1 MSALDLGDL
10 GFTITVDT
18 GDFDAKMSRV
28 EASAKRAEASL
39 KALEGR
45 RVSPKGDT
53 GDLSKVEKAAQSAGS
68 AVDKVSG
75 KKVSV
80 SADSGSLDKVQSA
93 AQSASGAVDSL
104 NGKKATVSA
113 DTGQLDQVA
122 GKARTAAESVEQV
135 TAAGAGMPGMFSS
148 AAGAAAGLAG
158 ALVGITSA
166 ADAFGKIVSIGMEFQ
181 SQMNTMS
188 AVSGATGA
196 QLEAVGAKA
205 RELGT
210 DASLTATS
218 ASDAAAAMTELAKG
232 GFTVEQSMTAAKGT
246 LQLAAAAQVSA
257 ADAATIQSQALQAF
271 TLGAEDASRVSDILA
286 GAANASS
293 AEMTGISQGLQQAGT
308 VANQFGVSIDDTATA
323 LAMFANAG
331 IQGSDAGTL
340 MKSALLALT
349 DQGKPAQAAIDQLGL
364 TVYDANGKFV
374 GMSNLMGQL
383 KTASMDMTAEQ
394 YQAATA
400 TLFGSDAMR
409 LAGIAAQQG
418 SEGFDTLKEAVTRQ
432 GQAAEVAAAQT
443 QGLPGV
449 WERLQNTMEDIQLG
463 AFDAMQESLVE
474 AGNSAVDL
482 LDSAAP
488 AIESF
493 AGAVGTGIGGAVD
506 ALNLMVDTW
515 GKIPGPMQDII
526 KLFGVFKAAQKL
538 WGTDMIQNLKPAEK
552 FKASISGIK
561 DGLGFLRAEYQRGSA
576 PLKAMSANYREL
588 SAAAK
593 LHSTTAADA
602 FTSIDHMGQAMG
614 RSVQASVTSMAGT
627 MRGVGVA
634 GFSALKNS
642 ASGVVNFLGGPWM
655 VALEVAGAAVMGIMK
670 ASRTAAAVQEN
681 YAAAAD
687 EAAEAQTRLNASL
700 AGSKDALNTDQIKDA
715 GTMVKAQL
723 SDMTTFGEEL
733 NSVFNVIAAPDL
745 SFWQQG
751 HWNAEWREYTAQAEE
766 MKQGYDQLKDTANE
780 LGYPLE
786 KVNEIVAAGGKD
798 YDNLIASL
806 RGSGEAGNFAADQL
820 EAARG
825 KIEESIEAARQLDP
839 AAAQA
844 AAGIDVLADS
854 SASADEKMS
863 ALKSTMQAM
872 GLLASSAK
880 DAEIA
885 AAKQIDQV
893 AEEVTNGGFA
903 NTDAGIGS
911 AMFDESGELD
921 VTNANAQKLHETLE
935 GLYESLGKVATANG
949 DVDATWKGMQP
960 TLEATREAMG
970 LAGSEFDEQW
980 NHLVETYGLVPE
992 VITTLVELDGAS
1004 EAVQSLGDVWA
1015 ALYPL
1020 EEGATIPIDPPD
1032 PQVKAAM
1039 DELGIKY
1046 QEIKNDAGEV
1056 IQYKVTAPND
1066 EVMADLQSIT
1076 TKMAEIDDESI
1087 TIEAIM
1093 DTTPIEMGAAEA
1105 DALLR
1110 ELDIQNPSPTAQLV
1124 IDDLENNHQ
1133 IALGDLQYLNQQ
1145 SANPVANLDK
1155 LLLDAGVADAHAQL
1169 QGVDDHNTTSDMKG
1183 DNSDVVSKAQTA
1195 MRIIDLIPGT
1205 KTIRFVGELIGN
1217 AWNRFTGGGGGSRTG
1232 EFYTGGEIPALAA
1245 GGDTAGYRLPLTG
1258 PGTNMIDG
1266 FLGVT
1271 GSGMPIARVNAG
1283 EWVVNGDSSDRY
1295 NRTLAAINANNPRAI
1310 MASLARELPAYADGG
1325 RTKSEEVIAQL
1336 SVFDGGPYTMGGF
1349 SPSTFDCSGAV
1360 AATVNTWL
1368 GLDPFDSRMSTVN
1381 EGAWLAAKGF
1391 ENGRGNGNE
1400 LVVGWYD
1407 YGGGANGHTALMLPD
1422 GTYIE
1427 SGGNTG
1433 QGFTI
1438 GGAAGPLDGRGF
1450 TNFMYLPGSDKD
1462 SGGGLT
1468 GDLGETDGYG
1478 TTFDDVSL
1486 AGIGTSY
1493 SGGKNTTGA
1502 YAKAARSARVARATS
1517 GIGRNP
1523 GGASADAY
1531 GSASAWNSIMR
1542 GDFSPEAIRLASNG
1556 QGFAGL
1562 GMSAQDVIGPEVSA
1576 AVQDALREAGFKG
1589 DVSGALGQ
1597 ELIINV
1603 GMSEETLS
1611 AFKSL
1616 EEARD
1621 AKQAAAEDVAKAE
1634 EHLEEVRKKS
1644 GDTTDKLSEKIL
1656 EQEKNVEKARA
1667 AAGEPV
1673 KRNKSESDAD
1683 YASKVAK
1690 KRADANEKVAKEEKK
1705 LADLRKQATEK
1716 QNASTEE
1723 MADAER
1729 GLAIA
1734 RQALAAAGSAEAA
1747 AMTDLRIAAV
1757 MAAVKIVDKIMSGIT
1772 RAITGAFQ
1780 GVADRADRLSGVMSL
1795 LSENIDLVTQAA
1807 EKQMAAQQTALAAQI
1822 DAQKA
1827 LDDAHETER
1836 QAKYQQQQDIRA
1848 VQQAEFDLAMAR
1860 SEAAEVVGYRETV
1873 LSEVRERGILQVAAT
1888 SNAADRAA
1896 IQAASNV
1903 ATAEAALA
1911 QARAA
1916 LDKNNFDRTVNVA
1929 ESNKALDRA
1938 QEKARYEMD
1947 RLTKASLDLARS
1959 QNLAAGEIGG
1969 AGALEEYIKGLQD
1982 NATAV
1987 ADMAAADAKSA
1998 QLSNLWIGN
2007 WGKFG
2012 EAANE
2017 RMAAESKQTEAQAK
2031 IRAWE
2036 SEAMKELAE
2045 LEKSNPE
2052 EAQRMRALI
2061 DAVKNPGRYELGDV
2075 STGIA
2080 DFFSGSDGA
2089 LTRAKKMGTTQA
2101 AFLEM
2106 QRILAE
2112 SNERI
2117 KQGQYTSDKEAK
2129 ALDDEYKA
2137 KEIDWQIQDL
2147 NDLIGRQDE
2156 KDILSDTLATLQNIY
2171 DEHQQENKQL
2181 GGIDSK
2187 LDKRQQSVLM
2197 SIGGSTWGNGANDR
2211 IGLPTGTLTGFGGL
2225 TRGQVSAYD
2234 SLNVENGWR
2243 GTDILRP
2250 ITEYISDTAADA
2262 AAAGK
2267 TVEGLPET
2275 VAEGRYARLMN
2286 APVAGAVESAQSGV
2300 LRQQQAQSRA
2310 AENMSNLVAQF
2321 LNPAGRAKGTTT
2333 VGTQFTGAVT
2343 INSSKADSLVDA
2355 LGNQLLKG

>member
-1 MSALDLGDL
+1 M
-10 GFTITVDT
+10 
-18 GDFDAKMSRV
+18 
-28 EASAKRAEASL
+28 
-39 KALEGR
+39 
-45 RVSPKGDT
+45 SPKGDT

-232 GFTVEQSMTAAKGT
+232 GFTVEQSMAAAKGT

-271 TLGAEDASRVSDILA
+271 ALGAEDASRVSDILA

-308 VANQFGVSIDDTATA
+308 VANQFGVSVDDTATA

-418 SEGFDTLKEAVTRQ
+418 SEGFDSLKEAVTRQ

-515 GKIPGPMQDII
+515 DKIPGPMQDVI

-614 RSVQASVTSMAGT
+614 RSVQSSVMSMAGT

-634 GFSALKNS
+634 GFSALKNG

-733 NSVFNVIAAPDL
+733 NSVFNVMSAPDL

-806 RGSGEAGNFAADQL
+806 RGSGDAGNFAADQL

-854 SASADEKMS
+854 SASADEKLS

-893 AEEVTNGGFA
+893 TEEVTNGGFA

-911 AMFDESGELD
+911 AMFDDSGELD
-921 VTNANAQKLHETLE
+921 VTNANAQKLHETLQ
-935 GLYESLGKVATANG
+935 GLYESLGNVAIANG
-949 DVDATWKGMQP
+949 DVDATWKDMQP

-980 NHLVETYGLVPE
+980 SHLVETYGLVPE
-992 VITTLVELDGAS
+992 VIHTLVELDGAS

-1015 ALYPL
+1015 ALYQVDQ
-1020 EEGATIPIDPPD
+1020 GAKVNIDPPA
-1032 PQVKAAM
+1032 PEVLATM
-1039 DELGIKY
+1039 DALHIKY
-1046 QEIKNDAGEV
+1046 EAVRDDAGNV
-1056 IQYKVTAPND
+1056 IQYKVTAPSD
-1066 EVMADLQSIT
+1066 EVKAQLESIT
-1076 TKMAEIDDESI
+1076 TKMAEIDDQSV
-1087 TIEAIM
+1087 TIEAVM

-1110 ELDIQNPSPTAQLV
+1110 ELDIQDPSPTAQLV

-1133 IALGDLQYLNQQ
+1133 IALGDLEYLNQQ
-1145 SANPVANLDK
+1145 SANPVADLDK

-1169 QGVDDHNTTSDMKG
+1169 QGVDDHNTSSDIKAE
-1183 DNSDVVSKAQTA
+1183 NSDLITKVSDALTA
-1195 MRIIDLIPGT
+1195 LSKIPLT
-1205 KTIRFVGELIGN
+1205 KTVSIVAKRIGN
-1217 AWNRFTGGGGGSRTG
+1217 WFTGGSGSHTG
-1232 EFYTGGEIPALAA
+1232 EFYAGGEIPALAA
-1245 GGDTAGYRLPLTG
+1245 GGNTTGYRLPTTG

-1283 EWVVNGDSSDRY
+1283 EWVVNGESSDQY

-1325 RTKSEEVIAQL
+1325 RAKSEEVIAQL
-1336 SVFDGGPYTMGGF
+1336 SAFDGGPYVMGGF
-1349 SPSTFDCSGAV
+1349 SPSAFDCSGAV
-1360 AATVNTWL
+1360 AATVNTWM

-1422 GTYIE
+1422 GTFIE

-1438 GGAAGPLDGRGF
+1438 GGPAGPLDGRGF
-1450 TNFMYLPGSDKD
+1450 TNFMYLPGSGDES
-1462 SGGGLT
+1462 SGGELT
-1468 GDLGETDGYG
+1468 GDLGEIEGYG

-1486 AGIGTSY
+1486 SGIGSSY
-1493 SGGKNTTGA
+1493 SGGKNTAGA

-1531 GSASAWNSIMR
+1531 GSASAWNSIMK

-1562 GMSAQDVIGPEVSA
+1562 GMSAQDIIGPEVSA
-1576 AVQDALREAGFKG
+1576 AVQDALKQAGFKG

-1597 ELIINV
+1597 ELMINV
-1603 GMSEETLS
+1603 GMSEETLT

-1634 EHLEEVRKKS
+1634 QHLEEVRKKS
-1644 GDTTDKLSEKIL
+1644 GDTTDQLSEKIL
-1656 EQEKNVEKARA
+1656 EQEKEVAKAKEKAA
-1667 AAGEPV
+1667 QPIKKG
-1673 KRNKSESDAD
+1673 SSTTQAD
-1683 YASKVAK
+1683 LN
-1690 KRADANEKVAKEEKK
+1690 DKVAKEEKK
-1705 LADLRKQATEK
+1705 LADLREQATEK

-1757 MAAVKIVDKIMSGIT
+1757 MAAVKIVDKIMAGIT
-1772 RAITGAFQ
+1772 GAITGAFQ

-1860 SEAAEVVGYRETV
+1860 SDAAEVVGYRETV

-1947 RLTKASLDLARS
+1947 RLTRASLDLARS

-2036 SEAMKELAE
+2036 SEAMKELSE

-2117 KQGQYTSDKEAK
+2117 KQGQYTSDKESK
-2129 ALDDEYKA
+2129 SLDDEYKA

-2262 AAAGK
+2262 AAAAGRAI
-2267 TVEGLPET
+2267 EGLPET

-2310 AENMSNLVAQF
+2310 AENMSSMVAQL
-2321 LNPAGRAKGTTT
+2321 LNPAGRGKGTTTT

-2343 INSSKADSLVDA
+2343 INSAKADSLVDA

>member
-1 MSALDLGDL
+1 M
-10 GFTITVDT
+10 
-18 GDFDAKMSRV
+18 
-28 EASAKRAEASL
+28 SL
-39 KALEGR
+39 K
-45 RVSPKGDT
+45 SDT

-80 SADSGSLDKVQSA
+80 SADAGSLDKVQSS
-93 AQSASGAVDSL
+93 AQSASSAVDSL
-104 NGKKATVSA
+104 NGKKATITVDA
-113 DTGQLDQVA
+113 AQL
-122 GKARTAAESVEQV
+122 GKVQGEAANAAESVEQI

-188 AVSGATGA
+188 AVSGATGD

-349 DQGKPAQAAIDQLGL
+349 DQGKPAQAAIDALGL

-418 SEGFDTLKEAVTRQ
+418 SEGFDSLKEAVTRQ

-515 GKIPGPMQDII
+515 GKIPGPMQDVI

-538 WGTDMIQNLKPAEK
+538 WGTDMIQNLQPAEK

-593 LHSTTAADA
+593 LHSTTASDA
-602 FTSIDHMGQAMG
+602 FTSIDYMGQAMG

-634 GFSALKNS
+634 GFSALKKG
-642 ASGVVNFLGGPWM
+642 AAGVVNFLGGPWM

-733 NSVFNVIAAPDL
+733 NSVFNVMAAPDL

-806 RGSGEAGNFAADQL
+806 RGSGDAGNFAADQL
-820 EAARG
+820 EQARG
-825 KIEESIEAARQLDP
+825 EIEASIEAARQLDP

-854 SASADEKMS
+854 SASADEKLS

-911 AMFDESGELD
+911 AMFDDSGELD

-949 DVDATWKGMQP
+949 DVDATWKDMQP

-1145 SANPVANLDK
+1145 SANPVADLDK

-1169 QGVDDHNTTSDMKG
+1169 QGVDDHNTSSDIKAE
-1183 DNSDVVSKAQTA
+1183 NSDLITKVSDALTA
-1195 MRIIDLIPGT
+1195 LSKIPLT
-1205 KTIRFVGELIGN
+1205 KTVSIVAKRIGN
-1217 AWNRFTGGGGGSRTG
+1217 WFTGGSGSHTG
-1232 EFYTGGEIPALAA
+1232 EFYAGGEIPALAA
-1245 GGDTAGYRLPLTG
+1245 GGNTTGYRLPLTG
-1258 PGTNMIDG
+1258 PGTNMVDG

-1271 GSGMPIARVNAG
+1271 GAGMPIARVNAG

-1391 ENGRGNGNE
+1391 ENGRGSGNE

-1438 GGAAGPLDGRGF
+1438 GGPAGPLNGRGF
-1450 TNFMYLPGSDKD
+1450 TNFMYLPGSGDES
-1462 SGGGLT
+1462 SGGSLT
-1468 GDLGETDGYG
+1468 GDLGEIDGYG

-1486 AGIGTSY
+1486 AGIGSSY
-1493 SGGKNTTGA
+1493 SGGSGKNTAGA

-1562 GMSAQDVIGPEVSA
+1562 GMSAQDIIGPEVTE

-1597 ELIINV
+1597 ELMINV

-1621 AKQAAAEDVAKAE
+1621 AKQAAAEDVAEAE
-1634 EHLEEVRKKS
+1634 KHLEEVRKKQS
-1644 GDTTDKLSEKIL
+1644 DTTDKLAEKIK

-1683 YASKVAK
+1683 YNAKVAK
-1690 KRADANEKVAKEEKK
+1690 KRTDANDKVAKEEKK
-1705 LADLRKQATEK
+1705 LADLREQATEK

-1757 MAAVKIVDKIMSGIT
+1757 MAAVKIVDKVMSGIT
-1772 RAITGAFQ
+1772 GAITGAFQ

-1938 QEKARYEMD
+1938 QQKARYEMD
-1947 RLTKASLDLARS
+1947 RLTRASLDLARS

-2012 EAANE
+2012 EAASE

-2036 SEAMKELAE
+2036 AEAMKELSE

-2117 KQGQYTSDKEAK
+2117 KEGQYTSDKESK
-2129 ALDDEYKA
+2129 SLDDEYKA

-2156 KDILSDTLATLQNIY
+2156 KDILADTLATLQNIY

-2262 AAAGK
+2262 AAAAGRAI
-2267 TVEGLPET
+2267 EGLPET

-2310 AENMSNLVAQF
+2310 AENMSSMVAQL
-2321 LNPAGRAKGTTT
+2321 LNPAGRGKGTTT

>member
-18 GDFDAKMSRV
+18 GDFDQKMSRV

-39 KALEGR
+39 KTLEGR

-80 SADSGSLDKVQSA
+80 SADAGSLDKVQSA

-104 NGKKATVSA
+104 NGKKATVTVDA
-113 DTGQLDQVA
+113 GQL
-122 GKARTAAESVEQV
+122 GKIQGEAASAAESVEQV
-135 TAAGAGMPGMFSS
+135 TAAGAGMPGIFSS

-349 DQGKPAQAAIDQLGL
+349 DQGKPAQAAIDALGL

-418 SEGFDTLKEAVTRQ
+418 SEGFDSLKEAVTRQ

-515 GKIPGPMQDII
+515 GKIPGPMQDVI
-526 KLFGVFKAAQKL
+526 KLFGVFKAAQKV
-538 WGTDMIQNLKPAEK
+538 WGTDMIQNLQPAEK

-593 LHSTTAADA
+593 LHSTTASDA

-614 RSVQASVTSMAGT
+614 RSVQSSVTSMAGT

-634 GFSALKNS
+634 GFSALKNG

-681 YAAAAD
+681 YATAAD

-700 AGSKDALNTDQIKDA
+700 AGSKEALNTDQIKDA

-733 NSVFNVIAAPDL
+733 NSVFNVMSAPDL

-786 KVNEIVAAGGKD
+786 KVNEIVAAGGRD

-806 RGSGEAGNFAADQL
+806 RGSGDAGNFAADQL

-893 AEEVTNGGFA
+893 TEEVTNGGFA
-903 NTDAGIGS
+903 NTDAGIGAS
-911 AMFDESGELD
+911 MFDDKGELD
-921 VTNANAQKLHETLE
+921 VTNTNAQKLHETLQ
-935 GLYESLGKVATANG
+935 GLYESLGNVATANG
-949 DVDATWKGMQP
+949 DVDATWKDMQP

-980 NHLVETYGLVPE
+980 SHLVETYGLVPE
-992 VITTLVELDGAS
+992 VIHTLVELDGAS

-1015 ALYPL
+1015 ALYQVDQ
-1020 EEGATIPIDPPD
+1020 GAKVNIDPPA
-1032 PQVKAAM
+1032 PEVLAAM
-1039 DELGIKY
+1039 DALHIKY
-1046 QEIKNDAGEV
+1046 EAVRDDAGNV
-1056 IQYKVTAPND
+1056 IQYKVTAPSD
-1066 EVMADLQSIT
+1066 EVKAQLESIT
-1076 TKMAEIDDESI
+1076 TKMAEIDDQSV
-1087 TIEAIM
+1087 TIEAVM

-1110 ELDIQNPSPTAQLV
+1110 ELDIQDPSPTAQLV

-1133 IALGDLQYLNQQ
+1133 IALGDLEYLNQQ

-1155 LLLDAGVADAHAQL
+1155 LLLDAGVSDAHAQL
-1169 QGVDDHNTTSDMKG
+1169 QGVDDHDTESVMKG
-1183 DNSDVVSKAQTA
+1183 NNDDVVSKAQTA

-1217 AWNRFTGGGGGSRTG
+1217 AWNRVTGGTSSTSGR
-1232 EFYTGGEIPALAA
+1232 FYMGGEIPALAA

-1258 PGTNMIDG
+1258 PGTSMVDG
-1266 FLGVT
+1266 FLGLN
-1271 GSGMPIARVNAG
+1271 GDGMPIARVDAG
-1283 EWVVNGDSSDRY
+1283 EWVVNGESSDRY

-1325 RTKSEEVIAQL
+1325 RAKSEEVIAQL
-1336 SVFDGGPYTMGGF
+1336 SAFNGGPYVMGGF
-1349 SPSTFDCSGAV
+1349 SPSSFDCSGAV
-1360 AATVNTWL
+1360 SATVNTWL

-1438 GGAAGPLDGRGF
+1438 GGPAGPLDGRGF
-1450 TNFMYLPGSDKD
+1450 TNFMYLPGSGDES
-1462 SGGGLT
+1462 SGGELT
-1468 GDLGETDGYG
+1468 GDLGEIDGYG

-1493 SGGKNTTGA
+1493 SGGKNTAGA
-1502 YAKAARSARVARATS
+1502 AAKASRSARVARATS

-1523 GGASADAY
+1523 GGASADVY

-1576 AVQDALREAGFKG
+1576 AVQDALKQAGFKG

-1597 ELIINV
+1597 ELMINV

-1621 AKQAAAEDVAKAE
+1621 AKQDAAEDVAKAE
-1634 EHLEEVRKKS
+1634 QHLEEVRKKS
-1644 GDTTDKLSEKIL
+1644 GDTTDQLSEKIL
-1656 EQEKNVEKARA
+1656 EQEKNVAKAKEKAA
-1667 AAGEPV
+1667 QPIKKG
-1673 KRNKSESDAD
+1673 SSTTQAD
-1683 YASKVAK
+1683 LN
-1690 KRADANEKVAKEEKK
+1690 DKVAKEEKK
-1705 LADLRKQATEK
+1705 LADLREQATEK
-1716 QNASTEE
+1716 QNASTKE

-1747 AMTDLRIAAV
+1747 AMIDLRIAAAI
-1757 MAAVKIVDKIMSGIT
+1757 AAVKIVDKVMSGIT
-1772 RAITGAFQ
+1772 GAITGAFQ

-1795 LSENIDLVTQAA
+1795 LSENIDLVTQAS

-1827 LDDAHETER
+1827 LDNAHETER

-1860 SEAAEVVGYRETV
+1860 SDAAEVVGYRETL

-1947 RLTKASLDLARS
+1947 RLTRASLDLARS

-1982 NATAV
+1982 NASAV

-2017 RMAAESKQTEAQAK
+2017 RMAAESKQADAQAK
-2031 IRAWE
+2031 IQAWE

-2052 EAQRMRALI
+2052 EAQRMRELI

-2089 LTRAKKMGTTQA
+2089 LTRAKKMGMTQA

-2117 KQGQYTSDKEAK
+2117 KAGQYTSDKESK
-2129 ALDDEYKA
+2129 ELDDEYKA

-2147 NDLIGRQDE
+2147 NDLISRQDE

-2187 LDKRQQSVLM
+2187 LDKRNQSVLM

-2211 IGLPTGTLTGFGGL
+2211 LAVPTNSLTGFGGL
-2225 TRGQVSAYD
+2225 NRNQVSAYD

-2267 TVEGLPET
+2267 TIEGLPET

-2300 LRQQQAQSRA
+2300 LRQQQAQSQA

-2321 LNPAGRAKGTTT
+2321 LNPAGRAEGTTT

-2343 INSSKADSLVDA
+2343 INSAKADSLVDA

>member
-18 GDFDAKMSRV
+18 GDFDTKMSRV

-39 KALEGR
+39 KTLEGR

-80 SADSGSLDKVQSA
+80 SADAGSLDKVQSA

-104 NGKKATVSA
+104 NGKKATVTVDA
-113 DTGQLDQVA
+113 AQL
-122 GKARTAAESVEQV
+122 GKVQGEAASAAESVEQV

-232 GFTVEQSMTAAKGT
+232 GFTVEQSMAAAKGT

-349 DQGKPAQAAIDQLGL
+349 DQGKPAQAAIDALGL

-418 SEGFDTLKEAVTRQ
+418 SEGFDSLKEAVTRQ

-493 AGAVGTGIGGAVD
+493 AGAVGTGISGAVD

-515 GKIPGPMQDII
+515 GKIPGPMQDVI

-538 WGTDMIQNLKPAEK
+538 WGTDMIQNLQPAEK
-552 FKASISGIK
+552 FKASLSGIK

-576 PLKAMSANYREL
+576 PLKAMSANYRQL

-593 LHSTTAADA
+593 LHSTTASDA

-614 RSVQASVTSMAGT
+614 RSVQSSVTSMAGT

-634 GFSALKNS
+634 GFSALKNG

-733 NSVFNVIAAPDL
+733 NSVFNVMAAPDL

-786 KVNEIVAAGGKD
+786 KVNEIVAAGGRD

-806 RGSGEAGNFAADQL
+806 RGSGDAGNFAADQL

-893 AEEVTNGGFA
+893 TEEVTNGGFA
-903 NTDAGIGS
+903 NTDAGIGAS
-911 AMFDESGELD
+911 MFDDKGELD
-921 VTNANAQKLHETLE
+921 VTNANAQKLHETLQ
-935 GLYESLGKVATANG
+935 GLYESLGNVATANG
-949 DVDATWKGMQP
+949 DVDATWKDMQP

-980 NHLVETYGLVPE
+980 SHLVETYGLVPE
-992 VITTLVELDGAS
+992 VIHTLVELDGAS

-1015 ALYPL
+1015 ALYQVDQ
-1020 EEGATIPIDPPD
+1020 GAKVNIDPPA
-1032 PQVKAAM
+1032 PEVLATM
-1039 DELGIKY
+1039 DALHIKY
-1046 QEIKNDAGEV
+1046 EAVRDDAGKV
-1056 IQYKVTAPND
+1056 IQYKVTAPSD
-1066 EVMADLQSIT
+1066 EVKAQLESIT
-1076 TKMAEIDDESI
+1076 TKMAEIDDQSV
-1087 TIEAIM
+1087 TIEAVM

-1110 ELDIQNPSPTAQLV
+1110 ELDIQDPSPTAQLV

-1133 IALGDLQYLNQQ
+1133 IALGDLEYLNQQ

-1169 QGVDDHNTTSDMKG
+1169 QGVDDHNTSSDIKAE
-1183 DNSDVVSKAQTA
+1183 NSDLITKVSDALTA
-1195 MRIIDLIPGT
+1195 LSKIPLT
-1205 KTIRFVGELIGN
+1205 KTVSIVAKRIGN
-1217 AWNRFTGGGGGSRTG
+1217 WFTGGSGSHTG
-1232 EFYTGGEIPALAA
+1232 EFYAGGEIPALAA
-1245 GGDTAGYRLPLTG
+1245 GGNTTGYRLPLTG
-1258 PGTNMIDG
+1258 PGTNMVDG

-1336 SVFDGGPYTMGGF
+1336 SAFDGGPYTMGGF

-1360 AATVNTWL
+1360 SATVNTWL

-1438 GGAAGPLDGRGF
+1438 GGPAGPLDGRGF
-1450 TNFMYLPGSDKD
+1450 TNFMYLPGSGDES
-1462 SGGGLT
+1462 SGGELT
-1468 GDLGETDGYG
+1468 GDLGEIEGYG

-1486 AGIGTSY
+1486 SGIGSSY
-1493 SGGKNTTGA
+1493 SGGKNTAGA

-1531 GSASAWNSIMR
+1531 GSASAWNSIMK

-1576 AVQDALREAGFKG
+1576 AVQDALKQAGFKG

-1597 ELIINV
+1597 ELMINV
-1603 GMSEETLS
+1603 GMSEETLT

-1634 EHLEEVRKKS
+1634 QHLEEVRKKS
-1644 GDTTDKLSEKIL
+1644 GDTTDQLSEKIL
-1656 EQEKNVEKARA
+1656 EQEKAVAKAKEKAA
-1667 AAGEPV
+1667 QPIKKG
-1673 KRNKSESDAD
+1673 SSTTQAD
-1683 YASKVAK
+1683 LN
-1690 KRADANEKVAKEEKK
+1690 DKVAKEEKK
-1705 LADLRKQATEK
+1705 LADLREQATEK

-1772 RAITGAFQ
+1772 GAITGAFQ

-1807 EKQMAAQQTALAAQI
+1807 EKQMQAQQTALAAQI

-1860 SEAAEVVGYRETV
+1860 SDAAEVVGYRETV

-2012 EAANE
+2012 EAASE

-2036 SEAMKELAE
+2036 AEAMKELSE

-2117 KQGQYTSDKEAK
+2117 KQGQYTSDKESK
-2129 ALDDEYKA
+2129 SLDDEYKA

-2156 KDILSDTLATLQNIY
+2156 KDILADTLATLQNIY

-2225 TRGQVSAYD
+2225 TRNQVSAYD

-2267 TVEGLPET
+2267 TIEGLPET
-2275 VAEGRYARLMN
+2275 VAEGLYARLMK

-2300 LRQQQAQSRA
+2300 LRQQQAQA
-2310 AENMSNLVAQF
+2310 QEAENMSSMVAQL

-2333 VGTQFTGAVT
+2333 VGTQFTGDVT
-2343 INSSKADSLVDA
+2343 INSAKADSLVDA

>member
-18 GDFDAKMSRV
+18 GDFDQKMSRV

-80 SADSGSLDKVQSA
+80 SADAGSLDKVQSS
-93 AQSASGAVDSL
+93 AQSASSAVDSL
-104 NGKKATVSA
+104 NGKKATITVDA
-113 DTGQLDQVA
+113 AQL
-122 GKARTAAESVEQV
+122 GKVQGEAANAAESVEQI

-349 DQGKPAQAAIDQLGL
+349 DQGKPAQAAIDALGL

-418 SEGFDTLKEAVTRQ
+418 SEGFDSLKEAVTRQ

-515 GKIPGPMQDII
+515 GKIPGPMQDVI

-538 WGTDMIQNLKPAEK
+538 WGTDMIQNLQPAEK

-593 LHSTTAADA
+593 LHSTTASDA

-634 GFSALKNS
+634 GFSALKNG

-733 NSVFNVIAAPDL
+733 NSVFNVMAAPDL

-806 RGSGEAGNFAADQL
+806 RGSGDAGNFAADQL
-820 EAARG
+820 EQARG
-825 KIEESIEAARQLDP
+825 EIEASIEAARQLDP

-854 SASADEKMS
+854 SASADEKLS

-903 NTDAGIGS
+903 NTDAGIGA

-949 DVDATWKGMQP
+949 DVDGTWKDMQP

-1087 TIEAIM
+1087 TIEAVM

-1110 ELDIQNPSPTAQLV
+1110 ELDIQDPSPTAQLV

-1133 IALGDLQYLNQQ
+1133 IALGDLEYLNQQ

-1169 QGVDDHNTTSDMKG
+1169 QGVDDHDTESVMKG
-1183 DNSDVVSKAQTA
+1183 NNDDVVSKAQTVA
-1195 MRIIDLIPGT
+1195 RIIDLIPGT
-1205 KTIRFVGELIGN
+1205 KMIRFVGELIGN
-1217 AWNRFTGGGGGSRTG
+1217 AWDRVTGGGGGSRSG
-1232 EFYTGGEIPALAA
+1232 RFYAGGEIPALAA

-1258 PGTNMIDG
+1258 PGTNMVDG

-1349 SPSTFDCSGAV
+1349 SPSAFDCSGAV

-1450 TNFMYLPGSDKD
+1450 TNFMYLPGSGDD
-1462 SGGGLT
+1462 SADGGLT

-1486 AGIGTSY
+1486 DGIGTSY
-1493 SGGKNTTGA
+1493 SGSSGKNSVGA

-1517 GIGRNP
+1517 GIGRSP
-1523 GGASADAY
+1523 GGVSADAY

-1562 GMSAQDVIGPEVSA
+1562 GMSAQDIIGPEITE

-1597 ELIINV
+1597 ELMINV
-1603 GMSEETLS
+1603 GMSEETLT

-1634 EHLEEVRKKS
+1634 QHLEEVRKKS
-1644 GDTTDKLSEKIL
+1644 GDTTDQLSEKIL
-1656 EQEKNVEKARA
+1656 EQEKAVAKAKEKAA
-1667 AAGEPV
+1667 QPIKKG
-1673 KRNKSESDAD
+1673 SSTTQAD
-1683 YASKVAK
+1683 LN
-1690 KRADANEKVAKEEKK
+1690 DKVAKEEKK
-1705 LADLRKQATEK
+1705 LADLREQATEK

-1757 MAAVKIVDKIMSGIT
+1757 MAAVKIVDKVMAGIT
-1772 RAITGAFQ
+1772 GAITGAFQ

-1896 IQAASNV
+1896 LQAASNV

-1938 QEKARYEMD
+1938 QQKARYEMD

-2036 SEAMKELAE
+2036 AEAMKELSE

-2117 KQGQYTSDKEAK
+2117 KEGQYTSDKESK
-2129 ALDDEYKA
+2129 SLDDEYKA

-2156 KDILSDTLATLQNIY
+2156 KDILADTLATLQNIY

-2262 AAAGK
+2262 AAAAGRAI
-2267 TVEGLPET
+2267 EGLPET

-2310 AENMSNLVAQF
+2310 AENMSSMVAQL
-2321 LNPAGRAKGTTT
+2321 LNPAGRGKGTTT